1 MTLPSTVFCG
11 LFIKLKHIRSKKR
24 DLFHGS
30 SSLYCRSDHR
40 ADFFLQ
46 YFWCEHCRVFHRPG
60 KERCFDLYLSIVL
73 REISHFQFRDLKYSS
88 AYLHKKRKDC
98 MMSFLVRFLIVFSVN
113 FEISLRVITY
123 RAYFWSCCTDN
134 DMSAVAAFPY
144 LDFALLEDFLCFYI
158 LE

>member
-1 MTLPSTVFCG
+1 MTLPSTVFFG

-73 REISHFQFRDLKYSS
+73 RDLIFNFVIWSTVPLIYT
-88 AYLHKKRKDC
+88 KKRKDC

-134 DMSAVAAFPY
+134 DVSAVAAFPY
-144 LDFALLEDFLCFYI
+144 LDFALFEDFLCFYI

>member
-1 MTLPSTVFCG
+1 MDQVAFIADQIMGPISSCSISGVNIVVF
-11 LFIKLKHIRSKKR
+11 FIV
-24 DLFHGS
+24 
-30 SSLYCRSDHR
+30 R
-40 ADFFLQ
+40 A
-46 YFWCEHCRVFHRPG
+46 
-60 KERCFDLYLSIVL
+60 KNTASDLYLSIVL

-98 MMSFLVRFLIVFSVN
+98 IMSFLVRFLIVFSVN

-123 RAYFWSCCTDN
+123 RAYFRSCCTND

>member
-1 MTLPSTVFCG
+1 MDQVAFIADQIIGPTSSCSISGVNIVVF
-11 LFIKLKHIRSKKR
+11 FIVWAKSAT
-24 DLFHGS
+24 S
-30 SSLYCRSDHR
+30 
-40 ADFFLQ
+40 
-46 YFWCEHCRVFHRPG
+46 
-60 KERCFDLYLSIVL
+60 DLYLIIVL

-123 RAYFWSCCTDN
+123 RAYFRSCCTDN

>member
-1 MTLPSTVFCG
+1 MTLPSTVFCR
-11 LFIKLKHIRSKKR
+11 LFIKLKHIQPKKR

-46 YFWCEHCRVFHRPG
+46 YFWCEHCRVFHRLG
-60 KERCFDLYLSIVL
+60 KERYFRFITQHCFTG
-73 REISHFQFRDLKYSS
+73 SHFQFRDLKYSS

-144 LDFALLEDFLCFYI
+144 LDFALFEDFLCFYI

>member
-46 YFWCEHCRVFHRPG
+46 YFWCEHCRVFHRLG
-60 KERCFDLYLSIVL
+60 KERYFRFISQHCFTG
-73 REISHFQFRDLKYSS
+73 SHFQFRDLKYIS
-88 AYLHKKRKDC
+88 AYLHKKKERLHDVLPCKILN
-98 MMSFLVRFLIVFSVN
+98 SFQR
-113 FEISLRVITY
+113 ELRNKPAGDHI
-123 RAYFWSCCTDN
+123 
-134 DMSAVAAFPY
+134 PGI
-144 LDFALLEDFLCFYI
+144 LLELLYRQRYVRSCGI
-158 LE
+158 PIP

>member
-1 MTLPSTVFCG
+1 MDHVAFIADQIIGPTSSCSISGVNIVVF
-11 LFIKLKHIRSKKR
+11 FIVWAKSAT
-24 DLFHGS
+24 S
-30 SSLYCRSDHR
+30 
-40 ADFFLQ
+40 
-46 YFWCEHCRVFHRPG
+46 
-60 KERCFDLYLSIVL
+60 DLYLSIVL

-123 RAYFWSCCTDN
+123 RAYFRSCCTDN